1 MTLTKPVADYAA
13 VQTWKSGLVEQWGEE
28 PADFG
33 DRAAL
38 LERFCDT
45 AERDPDGMIEDCTRE
60 VESGKRIRIKARRE
74 YSEKIAAFQSAAEG
88 DARAQGRAGN
98 IIRSF
103 FIHNG
108 IFMQAGL
115 AE

>member
-1 MTLTKPVADYAA
+1 MTLTKPVAAYAA
-13 VQTWKSGLVEQWGEE
+13 VETWKNGLTEQWGEA
-28 PADFG
+28 PADFD

-38 LERFCDT
+38 LARFCEA

-60 VESGKRIRIKARRE
+60 VESGKRIRIKARRD
-74 YSEKIAAFQSAAEG
+74 YSEKIAAFQASAEG

-98 IIRSF
+98 VIRSF